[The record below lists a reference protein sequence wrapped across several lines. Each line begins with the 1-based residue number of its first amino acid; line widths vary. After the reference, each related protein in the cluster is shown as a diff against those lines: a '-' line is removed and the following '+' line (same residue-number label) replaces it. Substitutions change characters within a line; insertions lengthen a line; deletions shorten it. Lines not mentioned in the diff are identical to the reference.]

1 MYVYIY
7 PLPLGAPAHPSRSP
21 QNTGARIHWSS
32 VDNSQDMEATWT
44 AISRWAD
51 KEDVVRIYNGMS
63 LSRKRNGIGSF
74 VDMWMDLESVAQN
87 EVSYISLIKTFCIL
101 IDASN

>member
-1 MYVYIY
+1 M
-7 PLPLGAPAHPSRSP
+7 
-21 QNTGARIHWSS
+21 
-32 VDNSQDMEATWT
+32 
-44 AISRWAD
+44 
-51 KEDVVRIYNGMS
+51 VRIYNGMS

-87 EVSYISLIKTFCIL
+87 EVSDIYLIKTFCIL